1 MVVLKSS
8 VKKKNSISDAQ
19 FDFRKGQSTV
29 DAMFALQS
37 IVHMYLNRN
46 QRLYV
51 AFIDLKNV
59 LTVFTTMVC
68 G

>member
-8 VKKKNSISDAQ
+8 VIFFYISDAH
-19 FDFRKGQSTV
+19 FGLRKGQSTV
-29 DAMFALQS
+29 DEMFALQS
-37 IVHMYLNRN
+37 IVQMYLNRN